1 MTAPVGVRRR
11 KAAATSVSMTARQI
25 SPSRPQSRPACAGVS
40 RSPGISRNSW
50 RTRRTTPSKS
60 IVSSLPAWRARCT
73 PPRGR
78 GFFWLISSIRFQLSD
93 ISVRLDDV
101 SDSDVG
107 FGPRRPRRAPV
118 DANKNVSFDMPI
130 NKNVA
135 RADPRQREAQRLS
148 TLLDVSQALSGT
160 LNLKASLHRV
170 LEILAHHHGAVRGIV
185 SLLHADGELRVE
197 ASDGLTDAA
206 LRVSYRVGEG
216 ITGRVVQSA
225 KPVVVPRVSREPAF
239 LHRAARR
246 PELAHQELS
255 FVCVPIVLNRRAVG
269 ALAIDLKFKVDRNF
283 DRSTKFLGVVASM
296 IAQAL
301 KVQRL
306 IEEDKRRLVDE
317 NTHLRQELRERYD
330 FSNLVGSSGPM
341 RQIYEQVT
349 QVAGTNTTVLIR
361 GESGTGKE
369 LIAHAIHYSS
379 LRAKKPFVKGSCA
392 ALPESLIEPE
402 LFGHEKGAFTG
413 AEVRKKGRFEL
424 ADGGT
429 LFLDEIGDINLA
441 TQVKLLR
448 VLQQREFERVGG
460 TETLKANVR
469 LVAATNKD
477 LEKAIAAGTLR
488 EDLYYRLNVF
498 TMFVPPLRE
507 RKADLLLLVDHFL
520 EKFAREHQRSIKRI
534 STPAIDMLA
543 SYHWPGNVRELENTL
558 ERAVVTCDGEVIH
571 GHHLPPSLQTAEAS
585 GTVTRVSLREAV
597 SAYEKDLIQDALK
610 TTRGNR
616 AKAARLLDTTERI
629 INYKVRTYG
638 IDSRRFRS

>member
-1 MTAPVGVRRR
+1 
-11 KAAATSVSMTARQI
+11 
-25 SPSRPQSRPACAGVS
+25 
-40 RSPGISRNSW
+40 
-50 RTRRTTPSKS
+50 
-60 IVSSLPAWRARCT
+60 
-73 PPRGR
+73 
-78 GFFWLISSIRFQLSD
+78 
-93 ISVRLDDV
+93 
-101 SDSDVG
+101 
-107 FGPRRPRRAPV
+107 
-118 DANKNVSFDMPI
+118 MPI

-170 LEILAHHHGAVRGIV
+170 LEVLTDQYGAVRGLV
-185 SLLHADGELRVE
+185 ALLDAGGALHVE
-197 ASDGLTDAA
+197 ASDGMSDSSRA
-206 LRVSYRVGEG
+206 VSHEVGEG
-216 ITGRVVQSA
+216 ITGRVVQSG
-225 KPVVVPRVSREPAF
+225 KPIVVPRVSREPAF

-269 ALAIDLKFKVDRNF
+269 ALAIDLKFKADRNF

-379 LRAKKPFVKGSCA
+379 LRAKKPFVKVSCA
-392 ALPESLIEPE
+392 ALPESLIESE
-402 LFGHEKGAFTG
+402 LFGYEKGAFTG
-413 AEVRKKGRFEL
+413 AEARKKGRFEL
-424 ADGGT
+424 AEGGT
-429 LFLDEIGDINLA
+429 LFLDEIGDVNLA

-448 VLQQREFERVGG
+448 VLQEREFERVGG
-460 TETLKANVR
+460 TETIKANVR

-477 LEKAIAAGTLR
+477 LERAIAAGTFR

-498 TMFVPPLRE
+498 TIFIPPLRD
-507 RKADLLLLVDHFL
+507 RKADLLMLADHFL
-520 EKFAREHQRSIKRI
+520 DKFSQEHGKSIKRI

-543 SYHWPGNVRELENTL
+543 SYHWPGNVREMENAL
-558 ERAVVTCDGEVIH
+558 ERAVLMCDGEVIH
-571 GHHLPPSLQTAEAS
+571 AHHLPPSLQTAEAS
-585 GTVTRVSLREAV
+585 GTVTRVSLHDAV
-597 SAYEKDLIQDALK
+597 SAYEKDLIQDTLK
-610 TTRGNR
+610 TTRRNR
-616 AKAARLLDTTERI
+616 ATAARLLDTAARI
-629 INYKVRTYG
+629 LSYKVRNYA
-638 IDSRRFRS
+638 IDVGRFKT